1 LGGLFLERNKL
12 WKMKGVLMTQDP
24 SPKQVEKKKGF
35 LAKLIDRLDKKL
47 EDKAKK
53 SNCCSS
59 GKSKGG
65 SCC

>member
-1 LGGLFLERNKL
+1 
-12 WKMKGVLMTQDP
+12 MKGVLMTQDP
-24 SPKQVEKKKGF
+24 TVKQVEKKKGF
-35 LAKLIDRLDKKL
+35 FAKLIDRLDKKL